1 MFQAAMSALGG
12 AAAGFTAVS
21 ASGMTAAGMV
31 GGGAGF
37 GAAAGP
43 VGAGVGALS
52 GLAMYGVV
60 RAVGG

>member
-1 MFQAAMSALGG
+1 MFQDAMSALGG

-37 GAAAGP
+37 GACCWP
-43 VGAGVGALS
+43 CRCRCS